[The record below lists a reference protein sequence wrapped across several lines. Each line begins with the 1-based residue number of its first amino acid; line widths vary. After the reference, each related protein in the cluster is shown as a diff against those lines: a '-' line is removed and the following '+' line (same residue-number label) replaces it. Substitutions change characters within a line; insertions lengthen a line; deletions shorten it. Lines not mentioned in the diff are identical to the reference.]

1 MAYSWDNRVAFVVRF
16 LYDIDNNGYLD
27 AHDFHCLALRTCV
40 LEGKGDCSAQRLQK
54 YQHIMLSL
62 WEEIA
67 QLADFDKVPDYVGY
81 QHITHY
87 AMSATL
93 RYKHV
98 LNGKFLQDG
107 TITVDEFK
115 QAVKNSCVG
124 RRYED
129 FPQAMKAFIETNFRM
144 IDINMDGV
152 IGIEEYR
159 YDCVQRMVLEDI
171 KVIDDAFNSLLNDDD
186 RRKGGLTLSRYQ
198 ELFAQ
203 FLGDAGDDCQAK
215 HLFGPLEL

>member
-1 MAYSWDNRVAFVVRF
+1 MAYSWDNRVAFVVRY

-27 AHDFHCLALRTCV
+27 SHDFQCLALRSCV
-40 LEGKGDCSAQRLQK
+40 LEGKGDCSAARLQK

-67 QLADFDKVPDYVGY
+67 QLADYDKVPDY
-81 QHITHY
+81 
-87 AMSATL
+87 
-93 RYKHV
+93 
-98 LNGKFLQDG
+98 DG
-107 TITVDEFK
+107 MITVEEFK

-124 RRYED
+124 RKYED
-129 FPQAMKAFIETNFRM
+129 FPQAMKAFIESNFRM
-144 IDINMDGV
+144 IDINSDGV

-171 KVIDDAFNSLLNDDD
+171 KVIDDAYNSLLNDDD
-186 RRKGGLTLSRYQ
+186 RRKGGLTLARYQ
-198 ELFAQ
+198 ELFAM
-203 FLGDAGDDCQAK
+203 FLGDENDDSPSK

>member
-40 LEGKGDCSAQRLQK
+40 LEGKGDCSAARLQK

-67 QLADFDKVPDYVGY
+67 QLADFDKVPDY
-81 QHITHY
+81 
-87 AMSATL
+87 
-93 RYKHV
+93 
-98 LNGKFLQDG
+98 DG

-203 FLGDAGDDCQAK
+203 FLGDDGDDCQAK